1 MILVHGSFTG
11 IRIGVA
17 TSKAFKDSL
26 DIDVVPVNSLL
37 GISYNVLDEL
47 SENDCVASILDCK
60 NDNCYFALFQ
70 KKDNHLETLIEP
82 QAEAIDSALSIL
94 KSYEED
100 SLESSEKLYF
110 IGDGS
115 CLHKEKIIEQ
125 FSNSKIFGDNKNN
138 LNSYCLALAGLDIL
152 DSGNVS
158 SEILPLYLKKPQA
171 QRQLE
176 EKQKIVKGF
185 NYYVYSF

>member
-1 MILVHGSFTG
+1 MISVHGSFTG

-17 TSKAFKDSL
+17 TTKAFKDSL

-47 SENDCVASILDCK
+47 LENDCVASILDCK
-60 NDNCYFALFQ
+60 NDNCYFALFK

-82 QAEAIDSALSIL
+82 QAEDIDSALSIL
-94 KSYEED
+94 KSYKED

-115 CLHKEKIIEQ
+115 TLHKEKIVEQ
-125 FSNSKIFGDNKNN
+125 FSDAKIFSDNKNN

-152 DSGNVS
+152 YSVNVS

-176 EKQKIVKGF
+176 EKQKNSERI
-185 NYYVYSF
+185 

>member
-1 MILVHGSFTG
+1 MISVHGSFTG

-17 TSKAFKDSL
+17 TTKAFKDSL

-47 SENDCVASILDCK
+47 LENDCVASILDCK

-82 QAEAIDSALSIL
+82 QAEDIDSALSIL
-94 KSYEED
+94 KSYKED

-115 CLHKEKIIEQ
+115 TLHKEKIVEQ
-125 FSNSKIFGDNKNN
+125 FSDAKIFSDNKNN

-176 EKQKIVKGF
+176 EKQKNSERI
-185 NYYVYSF
+185 